1 MNLIAFSKQYLR
13 LDEALPF
20 GVRDRTGRLLLA
32 AGQRIDNARRL
43 AELRDLELYTDEEE
57 SSDWRRRLALTVDTM
72 VRQNATL
79 KAIAEARPPG
89 DEARDGAAAEASITE
104 QWTQL
109 AHALDAALREP
120 DAGGAWVARVRLV
133 QERARALAQRRLDG
147 SLYHL
152 IYTAG
157 HSTASYSSHHA
168 LLCMLMAG
176 ECARTADWSA
186 LEVQSLERAA
196 LTMNVAMKRLQD
208 ELAARDLAMTPD
220 LREQI
225 RRHPEAGASMLH
237 AAGVDD
243 GLWLDAVRLHHD
255 DRAKATAFEALTPVE
270 RLARLLRRVDIFTAK
285 MSCRATR
292 TPMSPVQAAREA
304 CLGVNGQ
311 PDEIGA
317 VLLKAV
323 GLYPPGSF
331 VELVSGERGIV
342 IARGRRANL
351 PIVAVLVGTSGTPL
365 GEPALR
371 DTVEKRHAVKAAV
384 ASQAVRVIPPHD
396 KLLALR

>member
-1 MNLIAFSKQYLR
+1 VNLIVFSKQYLR

-32 AGQRIDNARRL
+32 AGQRIANANRL
-43 AELRDLELYTDEEE
+43 AELRSLELFADEEE

-79 KAIAEARPPG
+79 KEIAEARPN
-89 DEARDGAAAEASITE
+89 DEARDGAAVQAPVAE
-104 QWTQL
+104 QWTQF
-109 AHALDAALREP
+109 ARVLDAALREP
-120 DAGGAWVARVRLV
+120 DAAGAWVGRVRLV
-133 QERARALAQRRLDG
+133 HDRARALAQRRLDA

-152 IYTAG
+152 IYSAG
-157 HSTASYSSHHA
+157 HSTAGYSSHHA

-176 ECARTADWSA
+176 VCARTADWSA
-186 LEVQSLERAA
+186 PEVESLERAA

-208 ELAARDLAMTPD
+208 ELAARDLVLTPA

-225 RRHPEAGASMLH
+225 RVHPEAGSSLLR

-255 DRAKATAFEALTPVE
+255 DSAKSKPFEALTPQE

-304 CLGVNGQ
+304 CLGANGQ

-351 PIVAVLVGTSGTPL
+351 PIVAALVGASGAPL

-384 ASQAVRVIPPHD
+384 PSQAVRVIPPHD
-396 KLLALR
+396 KLQALR

>member
-1 MNLIAFSKQYLR
+1 VNLITFSKQYLR

-20 GVRDRTGRLLLA
+20 GVRDRAGRLLLA
-32 AGQRIDNARRL
+32 AGQRIDDIKRL
-43 AELRDLELYTDEEE
+43 AELRGMELYADEEE
-57 SSDWRRRLALTVDTM
+57 SSDWRRRLALTVDAM

-79 KAIAEARPPG
+79 KEIAEARPA
-89 DEARDGAAAEASITE
+89 DAARDAKAVEAPMAE
-104 QWTQL
+104 QWSQM
-109 AHALDAALREP
+109 AHVLDAALREP
-120 DAGGAWVARVRLV
+120 DAGGAWLGRVRSV
-133 QERARALAQRRLDG
+133 HERVRTLAQRRFDG
-147 SLYHL
+147 SVYHL

-157 HSTASYSSHHA
+157 HSTAGYSSHHA
-168 LLCMLMAG
+168 LLCTLMAG
-176 ECARTADWSA
+176 ECARTANWNA
-186 LEVQSLERAA
+186 LEVESLERAA

-208 ELAARDLAMTPD
+208 ELAARDVTLTPA

-225 RRHPEAGASMLH
+225 RLHPEAGAALLS
-237 AAGVDD
+237 AAGVRD

-255 DRAKATAFEALTPVE
+255 DGARASPLDRLTPAE

-304 CLGVNGQ
+304 CLGADGQ

-317 VLLKAV
+317 LLLKAV

-331 VELVSGERGIV
+331 VELTSGERGIV
-342 IARGRRANL
+342 LARGRRANL
-351 PIVAVLVGTSGTPL
+351 PIVAALVGASGVPL

-371 DTVEKRHAVKAAV
+371 DTVEKRHAVKGAV
-384 ASQAVRVIPPHD
+384 SSQAVRVIPPHE

>member
-1 MNLIAFSKQYLR
+1 VNLITFSKQYLR

-32 AGQRIDNARRL
+32 AGQRIEDSRRL
-43 AELRDLELYTDEEE
+43 DELRNLELFADEVE
-57 SSDWRRRLALTVDTM
+57 SSDWRRRLALTVDSM

-79 KAIAEARPPG
+79 KEIAEARPG
-89 DEARDGAAAEASITE
+89 DDARDAGAVEAPMAE

-109 AHALDAALREP
+109 AHMLDAALREP
-120 DAGGAWVARVRLV
+120 DAGGVWIARVRSV
-133 QERARALAQRRLDG
+133 HERLRALVLRRFDA

-168 LLCMLMAG
+168 LLCTLMAG
-176 ECARTADWSA
+176 ECARTAAWPA
-186 LEVQSLERAA
+186 NEVESLERAA

-208 ELAARDLAMTPD
+208 DLAARDLTITPE

-225 RRHPEAGASMLH
+225 RAHPESGAALLR

-243 GLWLDAVRLHHD
+243 ALWLDAVRLHHD
-255 DRAKATAFEALTPVE
+255 DDAKAKAFDALTPAE
-270 RLARLLRRVDIFTAK
+270 RVARLLRRVDIFTAK

-311 PDEIGA
+311 PDEIGG

-331 VELVSGERGIV
+331 VELASGERGIV

-351 PIVAVLVGTSGTPL
+351 PIVAALVGASGAPL

-371 DTVEKRHAVKAAV
+371 DTVEKRHTVKAAV
-384 ASQAVRVIPPHD
+384 SSQAVRVIPPHD
-396 KLLALR
+396 KLHALR

>member
-1 MNLIAFSKQYLR
+1 VNLITFSKQYLR
-13 LDEALPF
+13 LDQALPF
-20 GVRDRTGRLLLA
+20 GVRDAQGRLLLA
-32 AGQRIDNARRL
+32 AGQRIESSHTL
-43 AELRDLELYTDEEE
+43 AELHNLELFADEAE
-57 SSDWRRRLALTVDTM
+57 SADWRRRLALTVDAM

-79 KAIAEARPPG
+79 KQIAEARPS
-89 DEARDGAAAEASITE
+89 DNARDADVAEAPMAE
-104 QWTQL
+104 QWSQL
-109 AHALDAALREP
+109 AHMLDAALREP
-120 DAGGAWVARVRLV
+120 DGAGAWIARVGV
-133 QERARALAQRRLDG
+133 VHERVHALAQRRFDA
-147 SLYHL
+147 SMYHL
-152 IYTAG
+152 IYSAG

-168 LLCMLMAG
+168 LLCALMSG
-176 ECARTADWSA
+176 ECARTAEWPA
-186 LEVQSLERAA
+186 AEVESLGRAA

-208 ELAARDLAMTPD
+208 ELAARDLTLTPA

-225 RRHPEAGASMLH
+225 RLHPEAGAALLR

-243 GLWLDAVRLHHD
+243 TLWLDAVRLHHD
-255 DRAKATAFEALTPVE
+255 DSTKAKAFDALTPAE
-270 RLARLLRRVDIFTAK
+270 RVARLLRRVDIFTAK

-304 CLGVNGQ
+304 CLGANGQ

-351 PIVAVLVGTSGTPL
+351 PIVAALVAASGAPL

-371 DTVEKRHAVKAAV
+371 DTVEKRHAVKGAV
-384 ASQAVRVIPPHD
+384 SSQAVRVRPAHE